1 MLFAIIGVGVL
12 APFAL
17 AIALLLSMQSDADLK
32 MKEIHQIAD
41 DWQKYLDNF
50 DTGSNYDIR
59 HESAVSNII
68 ADDRHTYRRFDDVLA
83 RTK

>member
-1 MLFAIIGVGVL
+1 MLFAVIGIGVL

-17 AIALLLSMQSDADLK
+17 ATALLLSMQSDADLK
-32 MKEIHQIAD
+32 IKEIRQIAD

-50 DTGSNYDIR
+50 DTGSSDVRHGSSVSDI
-59 HESAVSNII
+59 ST
-68 ADDRHTYRRFDDVLA
+68 ADRRAYRRFDDVLA

>member
-1 MLFAIIGVGVL
+1 MLFAIIGVGVI

-17 AIALLLSMQSDADLK
+17 AMALLLSMQSHADLK

-50 DTGSNYDIR
+50 DAGSNYDIR
-59 HESAVSNII
+59 HGSAVSNII
-68 ADDRHTYRRFDDVLA
+68 ADDRRDYRRFNDVLA

>member
-17 AIALLLSMQSDADLK
+17 AFALLLSMRSDADLK
-32 MKEIHQIAD
+32 IEEIRQIAD

-50 DTGSNYDIR
+50 DTGLSDAR
-59 HESAVSNII
+59 HGSAVSNII
-68 ADDRHTYRRFDDVLA
+68 ADDCRAYRRFDDVLA

>member
-17 AIALLLSMQSDADLK
+17 AMALLLSMQSDANLK
-32 MKEIHQIAD
+32 IKEIRQIAD

-59 HESAVSNII
+59 HGSAVSDLGTDNRR
-68 ADDRHTYRRFDDVLA
+68 AYRRFDDVLA

>member
-17 AIALLLSMQSDADLK
+17 AMALLLSMQSHADLK
-32 MKEIHQIAD
+32 MKQIHQIAD

-59 HESAVSNII
+59 HGSAVSNII
-68 ADDRHTYRRFDDVLA
+68 ADDCRAYRRFDDVLA

>member
-17 AIALLLSMQSDADLK
+17 AMALILSMQSDADLK

-59 HESAVSNII
+59 HGSAVSNISTDN
-68 ADDRHTYRRFDDVLA
+68 ARANRRFDDVLA

>member
-1 MLFAIIGVGVL
+1 MLFAIIGVGVI

-17 AIALLLSMQSDADLK
+17 AMALLLSMQSDADLK
-32 MKEIHQIAD
+32 MKEIHQIAN

-50 DTGSNYDIR
+50 DTGSNYDVR
-59 HESAVSNII
+59 HGSAVSNIV
-68 ADDRHTYRRFDDVLA
+68 ADDRRAYCRYDDVLA

>member
-17 AIALLLSMQSDADLK
+17 AMALLLSMQSDADLK
-32 MKEIHQIAD
+32 IKEIRQIAD

-50 DTGSNYDIR
+50 DTGTSDVRHGSSVSDIGT
-59 HESAVSNII
+59 
-68 ADDRHTYRRFDDVLA
+68 DDPRAYRRFDDLLA